1 MITKELL
8 SAALS
13 AQQDID
19 WILESEKQLI
29 RASNQFDG
37 NYLSTARKIVT
48 LAAKESLEA
57 KQNASPTQNK
67 RIIKLA
73 FILSMPGCPSWNG
86 KWSGR
91 DDFYAKIVP
100 FSGKDK
106 DSRAKKLTDER
117 YFSYRWPD
125 GWRASIEVKQVD
137 DKEAR
142 EIKKKSNGFCGYDW
156 MVTSILKDGYI
167 TTEQDEIENATNE
180 INS

>member
-13 AQQDID
+13 IQDMPFLALGCERQAIRESIYFNGD
-19 WILESEKQLI
+19 LE
-29 RASNQFDG
+29 
-37 NYLSTARKIVT
+37 STARTIVT

-91 DDFYAKIVP
+91 DNFYAKIVP

-106 DSRAKKLTDER
+106 DSRAKKLTDKR

-156 MVTSILKDGYI
+156 MVASILKDGYI
-167 TTEQDEIENATNE
+167 TTEQDEIENATHE
-180 INS
+180 MS